1 MSWQEFCKL
10 NKVPYKYL
18 NCSIGNLKQF
28 KNEATEFIENYHSII
43 LMGDSGRGKTYF
55 QYALIHQL
63 LEKQEI
69 GLSDLRYIN
78 ALELENKVDDCIN
91 EYRSA
96 SGFIYGLCDVFFLFI
111 DDFGIE
117 PTVQRA
123 ERNYYT
129 LTDKRLSNNMP
140 TIFATNLTDHEI
152 SYTYGSRIHSRM
164 KQCRR
169 INFTGR
175 DWRTIENNRRENHEQ
190 IGDNKEESE
199 RSDGKKIFVQFS

>member
-1 MSWQEFCKL
+1 MSWEKFCKL
-10 NKVPYKYL
+10 NKVPSKYL
-18 NCSIGNLKQF
+18 NCSIENLKQF
-28 KNEATEFIENYHSII
+28 KKEATQFIKNYHSII

-55 QYALIHQL
+55 QYALIHEL
-63 LEKQEI
+63 LEKQEV
-69 GLSDLRYIN
+69 GLYDLRYIN
-78 ALELENKVDDCIN
+78 ALELETKVDQHIN
-91 EYRSA
+91 EHRSA

-129 LTDKRLSNNMP
+129 LTDKRLSNNLP

-164 KQCRR
+164 KQCSR

-175 DWRTIENNRRENHEQ
+175 DWRTLPNNIKGNHEQ
-190 IGDNKEESE
+190 IGNNKKESE
-199 RSDGKKIFVQFS
+199 RGDGKKIIVQFS